1 MAGAST
7 AIQVDMLI
15 RRMYG
20 LNVSRNELDD
30 LRRLDAR
37 QLGVIR
43 DLILERLAAPGPVD
57 KDALKEEIRREMAR
71 LLTPP

>member
-1 MAGAST
+1 MAAPGPL
-7 AIQVDMLI
+7 IPVDLLI

-20 LNVSRNELDD
+20 LDVSRNELDD

-71 LLTPP
+71 LLTP